1 MPVGT
6 TLGLVVGTLPGL
18 TATMAVA
25 IHNPLTFWL
34 PPASGLG
41 VLIGVWNAAI
51 FSGGI
56 SAILLNIP
64 RAPLLSLPLLMVTPW
79 LKKVKRG

>member
-1 MPVGT
+1 MVG
-6 TLGLVVGTLPGL
+6 LLPGL

-25 IHNPLTFWL
+25 ILTPLTFWL

-64 RAPLLSLPLLMVTPW
+64 GTPASIASIFDGYPMAKKGQAGLAP
-79 LKKVKRG
+79 GN